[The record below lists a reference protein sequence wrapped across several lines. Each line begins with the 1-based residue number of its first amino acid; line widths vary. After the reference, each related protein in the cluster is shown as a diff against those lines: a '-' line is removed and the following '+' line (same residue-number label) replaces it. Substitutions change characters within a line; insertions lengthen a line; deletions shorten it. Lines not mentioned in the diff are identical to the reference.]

1 MDKYDELLARLDK
14 GIATFPQDAIYRDA
28 AAAIRELEVKLEA
41 ERKAREEAD
50 EHAINL
56 RNEII
61 RLDTVLAAAARAK
74 TLAECAAIVRKHY
87 PMVPA

>member
-1 MDKYDELLARLDK
+1 MSTNDELLAGLDLMVADGWK
-14 GIATFPQDAIYRDA
+14 WPKLG
-28 AAAIRELEVKLEA
+28 AAAIRELEAKLEA

-61 RLDTVLAAAARAK
+61 RLDAALAAARAK